1 MLKSVPWRR
10 NNCDINTKPAAS
22 WLCLLKKQK
31 QILSNVIF
39 TSGRVK
45 KKKDTTNSKQC
56 EVSLWCTFELAREQH
71 CKVGC

>member
-45 KKKDTTNSKQC
+45 KKKKTQLTANNVKYPYGVLS
-56 EVSLWCTFELAREQH
+56 S
-71 CKVGC
+71 